1 MDHESEISFANRIR
15 TSYRVNVSVITSR
28 CRVLDGVPSWV
39 NGSSERDGEAKRNRD
54 SGTSRLTG
62 GTDTGPK
69 TRNNGQG
76 LAYSSAGEAEG
87 ISGPRCGDNG
97 TSRLT

>member
-15 TSYRVNVSVITSR
+15 TSYRVNVSVVTSR
-28 CRVLDGVPSWV
+28 CRVLDDVPSWV
-39 NGSSERDGEAKRNRD
+39 NGSSERDGEARRNRD
-54 SGTSRLTG
+54 SGTSR
-62 GTDTGPK
+62 
-69 TRNNGQG
+69 NGQG